1 MADNIKLNRIL
12 PSLSPTRRVKGTD
25 PRGRNNQ
32 QAPFK
37 ASLERKQKKRE
48 KDDPGHT
55 RDAGNVVSLKAEPRD
70 RRTER
75 QAAVKRSQ
83 ANQSSHSKIIDIRV

>member
-1 MADNIKLNRIL
+1 MADNIKLNKIL

-37 ASLERKQKKRE
+37 ESLEHKQKKGK
-48 KDDPGHT
+48 KDDPAHT
-55 RDAGNVVSLKAEPRD
+55 KVARNEVSLKVKPRD
-70 RRTER
+70 LRGDR
-75 QAAVKRSQ
+75 QAADKGSQ
-83 ANQSSHSKIIDIRV
+83 SNQSSRSRLIDIRV